1 MSARGEVAVPYIK
14 HPESVAKNLLGW
26 GEPEDF
32 SAIGIAWG
40 HDLLED
46 TETSLDEI
54 IAASDDTIAAGIQ
67 LLTHEDETEKRC
79 YLQNVARSPVF
90 GQPQLQS
97 FLIDS
102 PHALNTVMAICKQN
116 HTKSFTANLYRGR

>member
-26 GEPEDF
+26 GETEDS

-90 GQPQLQS
+90 GQ
-97 FLIDS
+97 
-102 PHALNTVMAICKQN
+102 M
-116 HTKSFTANLYRGR
+116 FTAVLPESWTPCQVVQFSGRTAAAKFSY